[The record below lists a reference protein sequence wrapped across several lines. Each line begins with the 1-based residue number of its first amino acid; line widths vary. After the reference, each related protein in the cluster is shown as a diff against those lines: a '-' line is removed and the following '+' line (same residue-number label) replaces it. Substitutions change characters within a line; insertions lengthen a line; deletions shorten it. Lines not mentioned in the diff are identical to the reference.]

1 MILDRINEPKD
12 LKNLSIAEMKDL
24 AKEMRTAIIKKVNT
38 IGGHMGPNLGI
49 IETTIAMHY
58 VFNSPVDK
66 IVYDVAHQC
75 YSHKM
80 LTGRKDGF
88 TNENQY
94 LKYTGFTAP
103 EESCHDLFKV
113 GHTSTA
119 ISLASGIA
127 KARDLKGENHNI
139 IALVGDGSITGG
151 EALEGL
157 NNASVLGSNII
168 IILNDNNMSIAEN
181 HGGLYKNLKL
191 LRETEGKTELNFFK
205 TMGFDYRFVKNGN
218 DIETMIKALEEIKD
232 SDHPVVLHICTE
244 KGLGLKPAE
253 ENKEKFHWV
262 MPGILDEQ
270 TITDQAETYTSI
282 TVDYMLK
289 KAQEDKTFIAVNAAT
304 PGVFGFTKDFRAKMG
319 KQYTD
324 VGIAEEHAVAYCSAL
339 AKFGAKP
346 VLSLMSSFSQRTYD
360 QLSQDLCLNSS
371 PLTILIHWSG
381 ISGADCTHLCTF
393 DVSMISNIPNL
404 IYLAPTNK
412 EEYLRML
419 DWSVVQNEHPVV
431 IRVPQGELIETGLE
445 DTTDYSKLNRYSL
458 VESGERVAL
467 IGMGN
472 MFKLA
477 QEAAKE
483 IEYDLGFKP
492 TIINPKFLTGI
503 DEDMLDTL
511 KRNHELV
518 VTLEDGILDGGFGE
532 KIARFYGTS
541 QMKVYCLGGLKEFT
555 DRISAQ
561 ELYNKYHL
569 TKEQISEDVKKILG

>member
-12 LKNLSIAEMKDL
+12 LKTLTVAEMKDL
-24 AKEMRTAIIKKVNT
+24 ASEIREAIINKVNT

-49 IETTIAMHY
+49 VETTIAMHY
-58 VFNSPVDK
+58 VFDSPVDK

-75 YSHKM
+75 YPHKI

-88 TNENQY
+88 LDKNQY

-103 EESCHDLFKV
+103 EESAHDLFKV

-119 ISLASGIA
+119 VSLATGVA
-127 KARDLKGENHNI
+127 KSRDLKGETGNV

-168 IILNDNNMSIAEN
+168 IILNDNDMSIAEN
-181 HGGLYKNLKL
+181 HGGLYDNLKL
-191 LRETEGKTELNFFK
+191 LRETEGKAELNFFK
-205 TMGFDYRFVKNGN
+205 TMGFDYKFVKDGN
-218 DIETMIKALEEIKD
+218 DIEAMIKALEEIKD
-232 SDHPVVLHICTE
+232 VNHPVLLHICTK

-253 ENKEKFHWV
+253 ENKEIFHWV
-262 MPGILDEQ
+262 MPGVLDEKPAVAPV
-270 TITDQAETYTSI
+270 DTYASI
-282 TVDYMLK
+282 TTEYMLK

-304 PGVFGFTKDFRAKMG
+304 PGVFGFTREFREKMG

-324 VGIAEEHAVAYCSAL
+324 VGIAEEHAVAYCSAM
-339 AKFGAKP
+339 AKCGAKP
-346 VLSLMSSFSQRTYD
+346 VLSIMSSFVQRTYD

-371 PLTILIHWSG
+371 PLTILVHWSG

-404 IYLAPTNK
+404 VYLAPTNK

-419 DWSVVQNEHPVV
+419 DWSVEQNERPVV
-431 IRVPQGELIETGLE
+431 IRVPQGGLVETGIE

-458 VESGERVAL
+458 VEYGERVAL

-472 MFKLA
+472 MFSLA

-483 IEYDLGFKP
+483 IEYELGFKP
-492 TIINPKFLTGI
+492 TVINPKFLTGI

-518 VTLEDGILDGGFGE
+518 VTLEDGILNGGFGE
-532 KIARFYGTS
+532 KIARFYGPS

-555 DRISAQ
+555 DRISAK

-569 TKEQISEDVKKILG
+569 TKEQIAEDVKKILG

>member
-12 LKNLSIAEMKDL
+12 LRTLTFSEMKEL
-24 AKEMRTAIIKKVNT
+24 ATEIRKAIIEKVNVT
-38 IGGHMGPNLGI
+38 GGHMGPNLGI
-49 IETTIAMHY
+49 VETTIAMHY

-66 IVYDVAHQC
+66 IIYDVAHQC
-75 YSHKM
+75 YPHKM
-80 LTGRKDGF
+80 LTGRKACFIDK
-88 TNENQY
+88 NQY
-94 LKYTGFTAP
+94 HKYTGFTAP

-119 ISLASGIA
+119 VSLATGVA
-127 KARDLKGENHNI
+127 KARDLKCETHNV

-157 NNASVLGSNII
+157 NNASLLNSNMI
-168 IILNDNNMSIAEN
+168 IILNDNDMSIAEN
-181 HGGLYKNLKL
+181 YGGLYKNLKL
-191 LRETEGKTELNFFK
+191 LRDTEGKAELNFFK
-205 TMGFDYRFVKNGN
+205 TMGFNYRFVKNGN
-218 DIETMIKALEEIKD
+218 DIEAMIKALEEVKD
-232 SDHPVVLHICTE
+232 VNHPTVLHICTQ
-244 KGLGLKPAE
+244 KGLGLKQAE

-262 MPGILDEQ
+262 MPGILNEQ
-270 TITDQAETYTSI
+270 PVTKQVDTYTSI

-304 PGVFGFTKDFRAKMG
+304 PGVFGFTKEFREKMG
-319 KQYTD
+319 NQYTD

-339 AKFGAKP
+339 AKCGAKP
-346 VLSLMSSFSQRTYD
+346 VLSLMSSFAQRTYD

-371 PLTILIHWSG
+371 SLTILIHWSG

-404 IYLAPTNK
+404 VYLAPTNK

-419 DWSVVQNEHPVV
+419 DWSVEQNERPVV
-431 IRVPQGELIETGLE
+431 IRVPQGDLIETGLE

-458 VESGERVAL
+458 VDSGERVAL

-472 MFKLA
+472 MFNLA
-477 QEAAKE
+477 QDAAKE

-492 TIINPKFLTGI
+492 TVINPRFLTGI

-532 KIARFYGTS
+532 KIARFYGPS

-569 TKEQISEDVKKILG
+569 TKEQITEDVRRFLG